1 MANLFENPIVVAAI
15 DAFNGRLG
23 DPDAVG
29 AVQGFIDLV
38 RAEIAG
44 NAADYAAAEA
54 QLAVARRR
62 YLEALLEA
70 ASALIAE
77 RGVAA
82 PAGDD
87 GNPELDARR
96 AAYAELLDGA
106 RHALELHLVLRQAL
120 EFLLV
125 LRAAAY
131 ARARAP
137 LLPGV
142 LAAAAAAYAIA
153 YAATGGAVAP
163 RPASLVRIAVLLMCF
178 LFGFLG

>member
-1 MANLFENPIVVAAI
+1 MANLIFENPIVVAAVE
-15 DAFNGRLG
+15 AFIGRLG
-23 DPDAVG
+23 EPDAVD
-29 AVQGFIDLV
+29 AVQGLIDLV
-38 RAEIAG
+38 RAEIRG
-44 NAADYAAAEA
+44 NAAQYAEAAA

-62 YLEALLEA
+62 YAEALLEA
-70 ASALIAE
+70 ATALARAE
-77 RGVAA
+77 DDDAVAE
-82 PAGDD
+82 
-87 GNPELDARR
+87 GNPELDELA
-96 AAYAELLDGA
+96 AAYAELAGRA
-106 RHALELHLVLRQAL
+106 VCALELHLVLRQAL

-153 YAATGGAVAP
+153 YAATGGAVVP
-163 RPASLVRIAVLLMCF
+163 RAASLVRIAVLLLCF

>member
-1 MANLFENPIVVAAI
+1 MANLIFENPIVVAAVE
-15 DAFNGRLG
+15 DFNGRLG
-23 DPDAVG
+23 DPDAVES
-29 AVQGFIDLV
+29 VQGLIDLV
-38 RAEIAG
+38 RAEIRG
-44 NAADYAAAEA
+44 NAAQYAEAAA

-62 YLEALLEA
+62 YAEALLEA
-70 ASALIAE
+70 ATALARAE
-77 RGVAA
+77 DDDAA
-82 PAGDD
+82 AGG
-87 GNPELDARR
+87 GNPELTER
-96 AAYAELLDGA
+96 AASYAELAA
-106 RHALELHLVLRQAL
+106 RAVCTLEFHLVLRQAL
-120 EFLLV
+120 EFLIV

-153 YAATGGAVAP
+153 YAATGGAVVP

>member
-1 MANLFENPIVVAAI
+1 MANLLFENPIVVAAI
-15 DAFNGRLG
+15 GAFNGRLG

-29 AVQGFIDLV
+29 AVQGLIDLV
-38 RAEIAG
+38 RAEIRV
-44 NAADYAAAEA
+44 NAAHFAETEA

-70 ASALIAE
+70 ALALARAE
-77 RGVAA
+77 DDVA
-82 PAGDD
+82 AGDD
-87 GNPELDARR
+87 NPELDARR

-106 RHALELHLVLRQAL
+106 CHALELHLVLRQAL
-120 EFLLV
+120 EFLLL

-153 YAATGGAVAP
+153 YAATGGAVVP